1 MEKNMKLSLIKTSTA
16 LAAVLAICSTALPV
30 TDANAASIRVECE
43 KRANRSKI
51 SVDGNNLIQ
60 GNYKA
65 VVKSGSNTKT
75 TALKASTGD
84 EIEFDF
90 DSDPADVEAGATHIK
105 RTFIQGNVTGKLLN
119 DKGFV
124 VISDTVS
131 CRTK

>member
-1 MEKNMKLSLIKTSTA
+1 MKLSLIKTSTA

-51 SVDGNNLIQ
+51 SVDGNNLIP

>member
-51 SVDGNNLIQ
+51 SVDGNNLIP

-90 DSDPADVEAGATHIK
+90 DSDPADVEAGATLIK

>member
-1 MEKNMKLSLIKTSTA
+1 MKLSLIRTSTA
-16 LAAVLAICSTALPV
+16 LAAVLAICSTALPI

-51 SVDGNNLIQ
+51 SVDGNNLIP
-60 GNYKA
+60 GSYKA
-65 VVKSGSNTKT
+65 VVKSGSNIKSTE
-75 TALKASTGD
+75 LKVSTGD

-90 DSDPADVEAGATHIK
+90 DSDPADVAAGATPIK

>member
-1 MEKNMKLSLIKTSTA
+1 MKLSLIKTSTA